1 MITQADTH
9 LRGPMRVVVQVVWLA
24 LVGSM
29 LAAFAAG
36 VPVRLGQLLNVVT
49 GPTPGVMGQLFGLS
63 SEQEAVIASRLGPA
77 EAGALHSLG
86 LSLGLYAGYILTFEV
101 MLALA
106 CAVIGGLIFW
116 RRSDDWMA
124 MWVSLVLV
132 LLGTNGASQVMPAL
146 ATVWPDGLVLYTLAQ
161 LLGMVSHYHVLFLSP
176 DGRWVPRWTLLT
188 AAVCTGSILALG
200 AYIVLENHGV
210 WSISSVLLSG
220 PPWLVGITLG
230 VFAQIYRYVRV
241 SDAAQR
247 QQTKWVVVGLGA
259 MTLGFVVNAIFLG
272 ASGMQPGL
280 PRLLFYLVRA
290 PFVNLCMLL
299 LPICLAFS
307 IFRYRLWDIDV
318 IIRRTLI
325 YGVLTAML
333 SVIYFGGVVLLQS
346 LFRALTGQ
354 QQPEFVT
361 VASTLAIFVLF
372 LPLRR
377 RVQDAI
383 DRRFYRKKYDA
394 AKTLAAF
401 AATCRDETDLDKLTA
416 SLIAVVQETMQ
427 PEHVSLWLKKTSPPG
442 PLREAPLWGS
452 RPFGSGEGGGVAR
465 PVPPS
470 EASGGS
476 AGVGA
481 KAERNTP

>member
-1 MITQADTH
+1 MTIHIQADTR
-9 LRGPMRVVVQVVWLA
+9 LRGSVRVLMQSIWLVVVGPL
-24 LVGSM
+24 

-36 VPVRLGQLLNVVT
+36 IPARFGQLLNVVT
-49 GPTPGVMGQLFGLS
+49 GPTPGIMGQLFGLS
-63 SEQEAVIASRLGPA
+63 AEQEAAITSRLGPA
-77 EAGALHSLG
+77 EAGALHNFGFSPG
-86 LSLGLYAGYILTFEV
+86 FYAGYILTFEV
-101 MLALA
+101 MLALV

-146 ATVWPDGLVLYTLAQ
+146 ATVWPGGLVLFTLAQ

-176 DGRWVPRWTLLT
+176 DGRFVPRWTLLT
-188 AAVCTGSILALG
+188 AAGCTGGILAVG
-200 AYIVLENHGV
+200 TYIVLENQGV
-210 WSISSVLLSG
+210 WSVFSILLAG
-220 PPWLVGITLG
+220 LPWIAGITLG

-241 SDAAQR
+241 SDPAQR

-259 MTLGFVVNAIFLG
+259 MTLGFVVNAIFLV
-272 ASGMQPGL
+272 ASGIQPGL

-290 PFVNLCMLL
+290 PLVNLCMLL
-299 LPICLAFS
+299 LPISLAFS

-377 RVQDAI
+377 RVQDVI
-383 DRRFYRKKYDA
+383 DQRFYRKKYDA

-401 AATCRDETDLDKLTA
+401 AATVRDETDLDKLTA
-416 SLIAVVQETMQ
+416 RLIEVVQETMQ
-427 PEHVSLWLKKTSPPG
+427 PESVTLWLKPTEDYSARQKTVSARDNPRSRSPE
-442 PLREAPLWGS
+442 RSE
-452 RPFGSGEGGGVAR
+452 GE
-465 PVPPS
+465 
-470 EASGGS
+470 
-476 AGVGA
+476 
-481 KAERNTP
+481 